1 MSILGNRVL
10 RTEDPKFL
18 TTGGTYVDDVELPG
32 DPLHVTYVR
41 SPIAHG
47 RITELDVEAARS
59 APGVVD
65 VVTAADMDIA
75 PIPPPMVFINQEM
88 ARSPLADEVV
98 RFVGEPVAAILT
110 EERYQ
115 GEDAAELVVVDY
127 EPLPTVIDAESA
139 ADEERSPLF
148 PDAESPLA
156 MEVPAGD
163 QVADLDDCEV
173 VVSQRIVNQRLAPCP
188 IEPRAAAAYWTDDGR
203 LHHYSS
209 CQGAHAIRDQVA
221 EALGLETDQVRTVT
235 PDVGGGF
242 GAKTWAPPEE
252 VILGW
257 LSKRVGRPVRM
268 SETRSENMVAM
279 THGRAQT
286 QDVTIGGSRDGTIG
300 AYRLEVV
307 ADAGAYPSIGALLPF
322 MTRTMLTGVY
332 DITNAE
338 FSSRAVPTNT
348 TPVGAYRGAG
358 RPEAAAAIER
368 AVDLFAAEIGMD
380 PAEVR
385 RRNLIPADAFP
396 HTTVGGATY
405 DTGDYERAL
414 DLALEAAGYAEL
426 RADQKA
432 RRERGD
438 RVALG
443 IGVAIYVEITAFDA
457 GGEHAHVE
465 LRPDG
470 TILAI
475 TGSSPY
481 GQGHHTAW
489 AQVISN
495 RLGVPIEDIEVVHG
509 DTDIVPAGGV
519 TGGSRSV
526 QIAGASMHD
535 AAGKLADQAREHA
548 ANLLEA
554 ATDDVE
560 LDPTGGVFHV
570 AGTPAV
576 TVGWA
581 EVARAAADPL
591 IGLSDFEA
599 EGATFPFGAHIAVVE
614 VDTETGQVTLER
626 MVAVDDAGR
635 ILNPLL
641 AEGQVHGGIAQ
652 GAAQALLEEVRYDED
667 GNPLTANFADYG
679 VISATELPMFER
691 IPMETPTPMN
701 PLGAKGIGESGTI
714 GATPA
719 VQNAAID
726 AVSHLGVRHI
736 EMPLTPERVWNAI
749 QAASAG

>member
-32 DPLHVTYVR
+32 DPVHVTYVR

-47 RITELDVEAARS
+47 RITELDVEAART
-59 APGVVD
+59 APGVLD
-65 VVTAADMDIA
+65 VVTAADIDLDRL
-75 PIPPPMVFINQEM
+75 PPPLVFINQEM
-88 ARSPLADEVV
+88 TRPMLATDIV

-115 GEDAAELVVVDY
+115 GPDAAELVIVDY
-127 EPLPTVIDAESA
+127 EPLPTVLDPEAA

-148 PDAESPLA
+148 PDASSPFA
-156 MEVPAGD
+156 MEVPAG
-163 QVADLDDCEV
+163 QPASFDDCEV
-173 VVSQRIVNQRLAPCP
+173 VVSQRIVNQRVAPCP
-188 IEPRAAAAYWTDDGR
+188 IEPRVAAAYWGDDDR

-221 EALGLETDQVRTVT
+221 AALGLDTDQVRTVT

-242 GAKTWAPPEE
+242 GAKASAPPEE
-252 VILGW
+252 LLLGW
-257 LSKRVGRPVRM
+257 LARRVGRPVRL

-279 THGRAQT
+279 THGRAQI

-300 AYRLEVV
+300 AYRLAVV
-307 ADAGAYPSIGALLPF
+307 ADAGAYPNMGAVLPF
-322 MTRTMLTGVY
+322 MTSMMLTGVY
-332 DITNAE
+332 DIRNAE

-348 TPVGAYRGAG
+348 TPTGAYRGAG

-368 AVDLFAAEIGMD
+368 AVDLFAAEIGVD

-385 RRNLIPADAFP
+385 RRNMIPPDAFP
-396 HTTVGGATY
+396 YTTVSGATY

-414 DLALEAAGYAEL
+414 DLVLDAAGYDEL
-426 RADQKA
+426 RVEQAA

-438 RVALG
+438 TVALG
-443 IGVAIYVEITAFDA
+443 IGLSAYVEITALDA

-481 GQGHHTAW
+481 GQGHYTAW
-489 AQVISN
+489 AQVISSCT
-495 RLGVPIEDIEVVHG
+495 GIPIEDIEVVHG
-509 DTDIVPAGGV
+509 DTDIVPSGGL

-535 AAGKLADQAREHA
+535 AAGKLADQARHHA
-548 ANLLEA
+548 ADLLEA
-554 ATDDVE
+554 AVDDIE

-581 EVARAAADPL
+581 EVADAAPEPL

-599 EGATFPFGAHIAVVE
+599 EGATFPFGAHVAVVD
-614 VDTETGQVTLER
+614 V
-626 MVAVDDAGR
+626 
-635 ILNPLL
+635 
-641 AEGQVHGGIAQ
+641 
-652 GAAQALLEEVRYDED
+652 
-667 GNPLTANFADYG
+667 
-679 VISATELPMFER
+679 
-691 IPMETPTPMN
+691 
-701 PLGAKGIGESGTI
+701 
-714 GATPA
+714 
-719 VQNAAID
+719 
-726 AVSHLGVRHI
+726 HLGVR
-736 EMPLTPERVWNAI
+736 ERL
-749 QAASAG
+749 